1 MKKIILYNLLIYLI
15 ALPVAAVPTIT
26 YESDPVEVYTVLDN
40 FWWDGQAPIST
51 QWEHHPINNPYPG
64 GQSSYYQALED
75 GLIAGTTLTVVVDD
89 LDLGSSAH
97 LWLQDKD
104 GVWHSQDRYGNPM
117 WLNTMTFADDL
128 GLQGGSGNGTDVVN
142 ASGSHLTST
151 IFELDPYWLGGM
163 TINTRLNWV
172 DNGGLNQMEFE
183 TATIGITA
191 YAPVAAPAPEAIL
204 LGSLGVGIVGWLR
217 RRQTL

>member
-64 GQSSYYQALED
+64 GQSSYYQALEN

-89 LDLGSSAH
+89 LDLGNSAH

-104 GVWHSQDRYGNPM
+104 GVWHFQDRNGDIM
-117 WLNTMTFADDL
+117 WLNTMAFADAY
-128 GLQGGSGNGTDVVN
+128 GLQEGSGNSTDVIN
-142 ASGSHLTST
+142 APDSHLTST
-151 IFELDPYWLGGM
+151 TFALDPYWLGNM
-163 TINTRLNWV
+163 AVNTRLNWV
-172 DNGGLNQMEFE
+172 VNGGLNQMEVE

-191 YAPVAAPAPEAIL
+191 YAPVTPAPEAVL
-204 LGSLGVGIVGWLR
+204 LGSLGVGIVGWLHR
-217 RRQTL
+217 RKTL

>member
-64 GQSSYYQALED
+64 GQSSYYQALEN

-89 LDLGSSAH
+89 LDMGQSAH

-104 GVWHSQDRYGNPM
+104 GAWHFRDKNGDIM
-117 WLNTMTFADDL
+117 WLNTMTFADAYSM
-128 GLQGGSGNGTDVVN
+128 QEGSGNGTDVIN

-151 IFELDPYWLGGM
+151 TFELDPYWLDNM
-163 TINTRLNWV
+163 AVNTRLNWV
-172 DNGGLNQMEFE
+172 VNGGLNQMEIE
-183 TATIGITA
+183 TATVGVTA
-191 YAPVAAPAPEAIL
+191 YAPVAPAPEAVL
-204 LGSLGVGIVGWLR
+204 LGSLGIGIVGWLR